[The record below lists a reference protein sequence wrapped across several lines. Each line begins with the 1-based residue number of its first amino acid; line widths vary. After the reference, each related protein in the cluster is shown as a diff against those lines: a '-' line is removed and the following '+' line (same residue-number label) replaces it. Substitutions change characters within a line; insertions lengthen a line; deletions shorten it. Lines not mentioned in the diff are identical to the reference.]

1 MGADS
6 INTLSVYTRNNI
18 ETNVIP
24 DLKVLRD
31 LQTESDSIMYYNNQI
46 DAWQQMLD
54 RNEDLKEEAKPDPSI
69 PNISWD
75 GANGAITKTTKHAT
89 SSSYFNEFLLEIEKN
104 TAIEAG
110 FEVAGSG
117 VSGGVM
123 AYTRLSFGESSS
135 VTNLKEREHGFVL
148 DDNDSED
155 TYETEVFYDPVYATP
170 VFKNTSSKTS
180 CPYEGGTLIDNPILT
195 VDNPIATATNGIIDG
210 KAFFNFSIKNGT
222 ELNGT
227 SPNSLRTYYLDIVNG
242 SNPHSAFV
250 NPGGDG
256 IFPVKFADMAR
267 GEIRN
272 RSITVE
278 MSDPTIFSIEGL
290 KFILYP
296 ECGDDGSNVSTT
308 LSVSAFFES
317 TCSDITLNAPAPN
330 WIVNENNNNNLS
342 IHMTDYNKAL
352 TSNVTIQF
360 TPAGLNSWGDTI
372 GIIQAAALNNNPSQG
387 TFYDWNI
394 AEQYEGDYDIRLR
407 LECPAGIIYTPRVS
421 GTIDREKATI
431 FGIPSPIDDDYD
443 RLSEDEI
450 SVTMTEDINCN
461 SATVY
466 LKDLE
471 TMDTLAVNMSC
482 TDNYIEVVPV
492 EFLDERAPSVYR
504 VTIQGLRDTH
514 GNISEDVN
522 WVFKVGDFV
531 YDPDCSPV
539 MISNNNENQDAIS
552 QNIYRSMEITSD
564 GRINNGSTIG
574 FKAQEAITFEP
585 GFEVAPEGELEAEIE
600 TCND

>member
-1 MGADS
+1 MGRDADMFVAGALNLRYALTDIIEYNTETCTIEESVDLIMGADS

-89 SSSYFNEFLLEIEKN
+89 SSNYFNEFLLEIEKN

-308 LSVSAFFES
+308 LAVSAFFES

-330 WIVNENNNNNLS
+330 WVVNENNNNNLLS
-342 IHMTDYNKAL
+342 LIH
-352 TSNVTIQF
+352 I
-360 TPAGLNSWGDTI
+360 
-372 GIIQAAALNNNPSQG
+372 
-387 TFYDWNI
+387 
-394 AEQYEGDYDIRLR
+394 
-407 LECPAGIIYTPRVS
+407 
-421 GTIDREKATI
+421 
-431 FGIPSPIDDDYD
+431 
-443 RLSEDEI
+443 
-450 SVTMTEDINCN
+450 
-461 SATVY
+461 
-466 LKDLE
+466 
-471 TMDTLAVNMSC
+471 
-482 TDNYIEVVPV
+482 
-492 EFLDERAPSVYR
+492 
-504 VTIQGLRDTH
+504 
-514 GNISEDVN
+514 
-522 WVFKVGDFV
+522 
-531 YDPDCSPV
+531 
-539 MISNNNENQDAIS
+539 
-552 QNIYRSMEITSD
+552 
-564 GRINNGSTIG
+564 
-574 FKAQEAITFEP
+574 
-585 GFEVAPEGELEAEIE
+585 
-600 TCND
+600 